1 MRAETSWRAI
11 AVALGLYGASL
22 PATLVGSGAALAQ
35 SAPAQSQSTPAEAA
49 STGTTVELPTV
60 EVVATTPLTGTGI
73 DVDRVPSTVTIISAE
88 EFNRLHSFSTIDALV
103 QYTPS
108 ANSTDVQG
116 NAFFQDFR
124 FRGFAA
130 SPLQGT
136 PQGLA
141 VYQNGIRVNEAFGDT
156 VNWDL
161 IPEVAIDR
169 AEVFTN
175 NPAFG
180 LNALGGAVSIQMKNG
195 FTYHGFEGSVQGGSF
210 GQIGGSIQYGGEK
223 DGVGLYIAAD
233 AVRDDG
239 WRKQSPSELA
249 RFYGDLGW
257 KGDKGE
263 LHLVASAASN
273 SLGVVG
279 PTPVEMLAADY
290 NSVYTWPQTTQNDMG
305 MLALNGRYD
314 LSDTWQLQSN
324 LYVRRFKQSHVDGN
338 DADLENCSNKWNPGV
353 GNTKMC
359 LEEDQ
364 FTGPAGGGNPLS
376 NPQYAA
382 FRSQMVLYDQS
393 GNTIPFNELASNQ
406 LYGVI
411 NRTWTDTTTY
421 GGSVQATS
429 TDKLIGHDN
438 YFVVGGSV
446 DYSTVN
452 FKSSTE
458 LGITDI
464 NTLGVAGTGT
474 YLQNKPNY
482 SLPEEYQVFYLPV
495 NLDATTTYY
504 GLYATNA
511 FDMTDRATLTM
522 GARLNI
528 AQITMQDASGTSPQ
542 LNGDYTF
549 ARINPVIGLTY
560 KITSD
565 VTAYGG
571 YSESNRAPTP
581 LELNCAD
588 PNRPCLL
595 ENSLVA
601 DPPLEQVVSH
611 TYEAGLRGASKL
623 FGGNVSWKLGLYRV
637 DSDDDIIA
645 LASEQTGYGYFT
657 NVPATRRQGF
667 EAGLQYA
674 NGPWKFYANYAYID
688 ATFQF
693 SGTLAS
699 PNNPLATD
707 GEIFV
712 TPGDHIPGIPAQT
725 LKFGAD
731 YMVTDKWKVGGDVIA
746 VSSQY
751 YVGDESNI
759 NPMLPGY
766 WVANVRTSYQVT
778 PNIQVFGLINNLF
791 NQKYA
796 SYGTFFDT
804 EYLGLSNAQ
813 MQTPGQPL
821 SAYAGLKATF

>member
-11 AVALGLYGASL
+11 AVALGLSGASL
-22 PATLVGSGAALAQ
+22 PAMILVSGAALAQ
-35 SAPAQSQSTPAEAA
+35 TAPAAEGAA
-49 STGTTVELPTV
+49 IELPTV

-88 EFNRLHSFSTIDALV
+88 EFNRLQSFSTIDALV

-124 FRGFAA
+124 FRGFVA

-136 PQGLA
+136 PQGIA

-263 LHLVASAASN
+263 LHLVASVASN

-279 PTPVEMLAADY
+279 PTPVEMLAFDY
-290 NSVYTWPQTTQNDMG
+290 TSVYTWPQTTQNDMG
-305 MLALNGRYD
+305 LLALNGRYD
-314 LSDTWQLQSN
+314 LSDTWQLQGN

-338 DADLENCSNKWNPGV
+338 DADLEDCSDTWNPGV
-353 GNTKMC
+353 GETKMC

-364 FTGPAGGGNPLS
+364 FTGPPGGGTPLT

-382 FRSQMVLYDQS
+382 FRSQMVLYDQN
-393 GNTIPFNELASNQ
+393 GNTIPFNELAANQ

-411 NRTWTDTTTY
+411 NRTWTETTTY

-464 NTLGVAGTGT
+464 NTLGVAGTGI
-474 YLQNKPNY
+474 YLQNQPNY
-482 SLPEEYQVFYLPV
+482 TLPDEYQVYYLPV

-522 GARLNI
+522 GARLNV

-549 ARINPVIGLTY
+549 ARINPVIGVTY
-560 KITSD
+560 KITPE

-611 TYEAGLRGASKL
+611 TYEAGLRGGSKL
-623 FGGNVSWKLGLYRV
+623 FGGALSWKLGLYRV

-674 NGPWKFYANYAYID
+674 NGPLKLYANYAYID

-699 PNNPLATD
+699 PNNPLADD

-712 TPGDHIPGIPAQT
+712 TPGDQIPGIPAQT

-731 YMVTDKWKVGGDVIA
+731 YMLTDKWKVGGDVIV

-759 NPMLPGY
+759 NPQLPGY
-766 WVANVRTSYQVT
+766 WVANVRTSYQIT

-796 SYGTFFDT
+796 TYGTFFDT
-804 EYLGLSNAQ
+804 DYLGLSNAQ
-813 MQTPGQPL
+813 MQSPGQPL